1 MKIFNKAR
9 RQERKAKRQEEKTIL
24 TARQDRKAKREQRQE
39 ELKQLFNPQPLK
51 LNAKIVTNNK
61 KDMKIL
67 KPAARVALS
76 ILKGF
81 ADVLFPNIKNTIKMS
96 ESEFKNDKSK
106 KWEIDFPRLLAAVTV
121 WIILLLVFFGK
132 VKFEDVIEI
141 IGRLL

>member
-1 MKIFNKAR
+1 MKIFDKAR
-9 RQERKAKRQEEKTIL
+9 RQERKAKRK
-24 TARQDRKAKREQRQE
+24 ARQEQI
-39 ELKQLFNPQPLK
+39 KQVFNPQPMK
-51 LNAKIVTNNK
+51 VNATIVTNNK
-61 KDMKIL
+61 KDMKFL

-81 ADVLFPNIKNTIKMS
+81 ADVIFPNVKNTIKMS
-96 ESEFKNDKSK
+96 ESEFKEDKTK

-132 VKFEDVIEI
+132 VKLEDVIDL